1 MSKQPAAFKLS
12 VPAADIAD
20 LRERLGRTRFPDQA
34 PGPAWEYGSNVAW
47 MQKLVEYW
55 RNDFDWRAQE
65 ARLNAFPQYKVRLH
79 EIDVHFLHV
88 EGKGPAPFPLLL
100 SHGWPGSVF
109 EFLELIPMLTDPSQ
123 FGGDPADAFT
133 VVEPSL
139 PGYGLSFSPGQ
150 PRFGVEEI
158 ADCFASLMTDVLGYQ
173 RFGAQGGDWGSFIT
187 SRLAYVY
194 ADRLSGIHLNMMPLR
209 RDPKMVTDP
218 TPEEQKYLEELTA
231 WLKEGTGY
239 QWIQGTR
246 PQTLAFALT
255 DSPAGLAAWI
265 IEKFRAWSD
274 CGGDLETVF
283 TKDELLANISLYWFT
298 GAIGCSFWPYY
309 ARLHRPWPI
318 PDDGAITVPTGYS
331 EFPRE
336 ILHPPKSLAA
346 RTYTDIRRWSV
357 MPRGGHFAA
366 MEQPKALAAE
376 IRELFRPLRA

>member
-1 MSKQPAAFKLS
+1 MDKQTKAFKLS
-12 VPAADIAD
+12 VAATDIAD

-34 PGPAWEYGSNVAW
+34 PGPAWEYGSDVTW
-47 MQKLVEYW
+47 MRKLVEYW
-55 RNDFDWRAQE
+55 RDDFDWRAQE

-79 EIDVHFLHV
+79 EIDLHFLHV
-88 EGKGPAPFPLLL
+88 EGKGTDPLPLLL

-109 EFLELIPMLTDPSQ
+109 EFLELIPMLADPGQ

-133 VVEPSL
+133 VVTPSL

-158 ADCFASLMTDVLGYQ
+158 ADCFASLMTDVLGYK

-187 SRLAYVY
+187 SRLAYAY

-209 RDPKMVTDP
+209 RDPKMVSDP
-218 TPEEQKYLEELTA
+218 TPEEQKYLEELTT

-274 CGGDLETVF
+274 SGGDLESVF

-298 GAIGCSFWPYY
+298 GAIGSSFWPYY
-309 ARLHRPWPI
+309 ARMHRPWPI
-318 PDDGAITVPTGYS
+318 PDHGSITVPTGYS

-346 RTYTDIRRWSV
+346 RTYTDLRRWTV

-376 IRELFRPLRA
+376 IRALFRPLRV